1 MEGVRV
7 AISAAT
13 PFETEVL
20 PHYAGLVRRLTLIV
34 ADGDEARDLAQTSCL
49 RAWEAWDRFDGVDV
63 RAGSPSTKCGG
74 ADGCLSGRE

>member
-1 MEGVRV
+1 VLWRVERRVMEGVRV

-34 ADGDEARDLAQTSCL
+34 ADG
-49 RAWEAWDRFDGVDV
+49 
-63 RAGSPSTKCGG
+63 G
-74 ADGCLSGRE
+74 AHTR